1 MVIEMW
7 LPALVCVA
15 IVDVV
20 VAVVWLA
27 VVTDRVLIGEGDRWR
42 FSLKT
47 LMIATALVSIN
58 TAVVAALYLGRL
70 H

>member
-1 MVIEMW
+1 MW
-7 LPALVCVA
+7 LPTLVCVA

-20 VAVVWLA
+20 VVVVWLA
-27 VVTDRVLIGEGDRWR
+27 VVTDRQLIGTDDRWR

-47 LMIATALVSIN
+47 LLIATAMVAIN
-58 TAVVAALYLGRL
+58 TAVAAAFYFGRM